1 MFYIIAYNFKVIGKA
16 LSEVLI
22 FITYHFTPYI
32 VRGEVKL

>member
-1 MFYIIAYNFKVIGKA
+1 MFYNIAYRFEVIDKV
-16 LSEVLI
+16 LSEALL